1 MTKSIISNDSLSSY
15 SGYILFWLLT
25 YYNLTP
31 FLRFG
36 TNYEQNITLST
47 NVGEVLFWQVLSST
61 LLFVLKCP
69 CAIIW
74 FIFIRHWYSSF
85 FGFQQK
91 KQRFLFFFF
100 NQRKKKV
107 RFLAVA
113 TGQKMITR
121 AVEHH
126 GSVVIDFAVV
136 EVHRETS

>member
-1 MTKSIISNDSLSSY
+1 MQLYDLFLSDI
-15 SGYILFWLLT
+15 GT
-25 YYNLTP
+25 VP
-31 FLRFG
+31 FLAF
-36 TNYEQNITLST
+36 S
-47 NVGEVLFWQVLSST
+47 
-61 LLFVLKCP
+61 
-69 CAIIW
+69 
-74 FIFIRHWYSSF
+74 
-85 FGFQQK
+85 K
-91 KQRFLFFFF
+91 KNKGYFFFF